1 MVILSLLCISS
12 SLSIVLHTLFLRND
26 RLESIDREVRQAATI
41 LVSSKLG
48 DLEKIDLANAE
59 AIISEEL
66 GENRI
71 GKFFIIRDEEGH
83 VIYQSPN
90 VNLLG
95 LTSIPQTPKWIE
107 LRKRLDYIRIL
118 NLQLPRYPDRT
129 LQVGLVY
136 DEDLVSPNYFSKYS
150 FMFLILI
157 LSFGSILS
165 FILTSFLL
173 KPISQLKSFLSA
185 VSEKAKIQPLLDRVP
200 TSILVTGL
208 TSAQEEFGQLISQI
222 NLLIDRVNLNHR
234 LSRLWVYALAH
245 ELKTPLSVMRLEVEK
260 ENLVALK
267 AESSQLSETLNS
279 FLGWAELENSLPQ
292 KPFYAKKLQEVLNK
306 TISKL
311 PMDERNRIRV
321 SLKTEEIVFSSLEHL
336 EQVFS
341 NLISNALKYSK
352 PSSLIEIKLE
362 GFIFSIL
369 NEGEPIPQP
378 VIDRIGEPF
387 NRGEGNKLRGHG
399 LGLAWVSS
407 ICKSYFWDLQFSPTA
422 TTTLSTIK
430 FSNILF
436 ENSHDQESLERSPI

>member
-1 MVILSLLCISS
+1 MILSLLCISS
-12 SLSIVLHTLFLRND
+12 SLSIVLHTFFLRND

-48 DLEKIDLANAE
+48 DLEKIDLADAE
-59 AIISEEL
+59 SIISEEL

-71 GKFFIIRDEEGH
+71 GKFFIIRDEQGH
-83 VIYQSPN
+83 VIYESPN
-90 VNLLG
+90 VKLLG

-107 LRKRLDYIRIL
+107 LKKRSDYIRIL

-136 DEDLVSPNYFSKYS
+136 DEDLVSPNYFSGYS
-150 FMFLILI
+150 AVFFILI
-157 LSFGSILS
+157 LSFGSVIS
-165 FILTSFLL
+165 YILTSFLL
-173 KPISQLKSFLSA
+173 KPISQLKSYLST
-185 VSEKAKIQPLLDRVP
+185 VSEKAKIQPLLERVP
-200 TSILVTGL
+200 ASILLTGL

-245 ELKTPLSVMRLEVEK
+245 ELKTPLAVMRLDVEK

-292 KPFYAKKLQEVLNK
+292 KPFYAQKLADVLNK
-306 TISKL
+306 IISKL
-311 PMDERNRIRV
+311 QAPEKNR
-321 SLKTEEIVFSSLEHL
+321 LKAIIETDEIVFSSLEHL

-352 PSSLIEIKLE
+352 PLSLIEIKLE
-362 GFIFSIL
+362 GFVLSIS
-369 NEGEPIPQP
+369 NEGEPIPQR
-378 VIDRIGEPF
+378 VIDRIGQPF
-387 NRGEGNKLRGHG
+387 NRGEGNQLRGHG

-407 ICKSYFWDLQFSPTA
+407 ICKSYFWDLEIAPIER
-422 TTTLSTIK
+422 TTLLTIR

-436 ENSHDQESLERSPI
+436 EKSKDQDSLEFS